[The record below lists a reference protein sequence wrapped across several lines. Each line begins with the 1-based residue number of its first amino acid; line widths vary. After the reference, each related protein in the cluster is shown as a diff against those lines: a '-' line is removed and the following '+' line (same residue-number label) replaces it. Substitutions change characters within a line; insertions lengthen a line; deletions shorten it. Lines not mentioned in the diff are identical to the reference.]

1 MLFQAEKRTILVI
14 LAWGR
19 PKMASGRVKRLR
31 NAFGRPKMTLET
43 EKHLENDLFGLKK
56 HPKNTPVLKGDFG
69 SFLWILRI
77 KRGKTARF
85 SLPFYEESRSKV
97 GEIVR
102 LFWIFRISPLRG
114 LLRGEIT

>member
-1 MLFQAEKRTILVI
+1 MDFLDPRKAFKGVFTVSQALKRGKGGSEWSNMLFQAEKRTILVI

-69 SFLWILRI
+69 SF
-77 KRGKTARF
+77 
-85 SLPFYEESRSKV
+85 
-97 GEIVR
+97 
-102 LFWIFRISPLRG
+102 
-114 LLRGEIT
+114 